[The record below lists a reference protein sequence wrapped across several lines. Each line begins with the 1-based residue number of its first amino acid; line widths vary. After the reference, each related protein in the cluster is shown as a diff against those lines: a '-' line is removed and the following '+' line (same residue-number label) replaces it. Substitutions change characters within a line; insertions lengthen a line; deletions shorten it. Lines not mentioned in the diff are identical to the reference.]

1 MTQQSIFLQKY
12 WRPETSRT
20 QQNSKKIRKHRFVW
34 VYTCCI
40 VTCIDSNLHSIPL
53 NNYKHIAM
61 CHRLPCRPRWNEGD
75 DFAHKLSRYASER
88 SRSFLNGPSRWSS
101 HCATHESGN
110 GERAHRQLWV
120 PLTILCFKLDPLQS
134 EMGDVLLL
142 VKERKHWVF
151 ALSKR
156 FSNFWKWTPQE
167 TVVIY
172 SSILK
177 VLMAEVSCF
186 EKHKKKKK
194 KFDKKVR

>member
-1 MTQQSIFLQKY
+1 
-12 WRPETSRT
+12 
-20 QQNSKKIRKHRFVW
+20 
-34 VYTCCI
+34 
-40 VTCIDSNLHSIPL
+40 
-53 NNYKHIAM
+53 M

-194 KFDKKVR
+194 IWQKGKIIRTACPCPDSSSALTVWLEQNPHFLIVKRSNFYIYSPCTTAVYTKLLEKYVSS